1 MSEYCGYVCEVKEL
15 RKHPNADRLQLATF
29 FGNTTIVDMT
39 VKEGDVGI
47 YFPVGLA
54 LSEKFCRT
62 NRLLREKDANGNKC
76 GGYLDPQRRNIVA
89 IKLLGEKSDG
99 LWLPLKSLEPF
110 GNIKS
115 LRIGDRIQIFNGTP
129 ICDKYVPVS
138 TARQPKKQGGKKEK
152 TKKVTIAPLFAE
164 HADTLQLDYNLDA
177 FEPGDVVECTL
188 KMHGCF
194 VSGTRIRM
202 GDGKSKQIQQLKV
215 GDEVLGYNFSTNK
228 FEKTKVINV
237 FNNGLGSKWNK
248 VKISRDHLLGD
259 KRGYITATPNHLFWS
274 KELNCWIEAKDLL
287 PGMKI
292 SAAFPSYILTKQQK
306 EILIGSFLGD
316 GCLLQFGNKTAELQ
330 NSCVK
335 AKEEYLDWFISI
347 MNGLHY
353 KCAQEFVSGY
363 GSKMVRAKTYRSADM
378 YNYFKNLITFNNQ
391 KGRKLLPP
399 LIQEIT
405 PLSLAI
411 FYMED
416 GSLTHNDFQKDRA
429 AFAICDYTEKQDC
442 EIICDCF
449 RKFNIEPRLYTDSKG
464 YNRIRLNTKEAYKF
478 FDLIE
483 QYIPPIMRYKL
494 PKEYRDKQCL
504 ALEDTEKFER
514 GFVFSEQ
521 EVLENISLEKSHKK
535 YDLETELHNYVVDF
549 SIVHNSS
556 GRVAYVP
563 IEKQKLTFKE
573 KILKLFGIKLAP
585 SWDYVCGT
593 RRTVLEDF
601 NGGYYGNNGFRKK
614 SFDFFK
620 GKLHKGEE
628 VFFEIVGF
636 TNNGTPIMPS
646 ASNQKLG
653 KEFVKQYGK
662 ETVFS
667 YGCDPKGELQNDF
680 YVYRMTM
687 TNEDGFVVEYSPDE
701 VRRRCEEMD
710 AKFVPVFW
718 TEQIPSKFWLEA
730 NGFESAGAWVRHYA
744 FEFCD
749 GTDPIGRTHIREGVV
764 ARIVNRRTFTA
775 FKLKNFSFKVL
786 SGIAM
791 AKAEMDGTMDKMSED
806 EKGEM

>member
-188 KMHGCF
+188 KAHGT
-194 VSGTRIRM
+194 S
-202 GDGKSKQIQQLKV
+202 Q
-215 GDEVLGYNFSTNK
+215 
-228 FEKTKVINV
+228 
-237 FNNGLGSKWNK
+237 
-248 VKISRDHLLGD
+248 
-259 KRGYITATPNHLFWS
+259 
-274 KELNCWIEAKDLL
+274 
-287 PGMKI
+287 
-292 SAAFPSYILTKQQK
+292 
-306 EILIGSFLGD
+306 
-316 GCLLQFGNKTAELQ
+316 
-330 NSCVK
+330 
-335 AKEEYLDWFISI
+335 
-347 MNGLHY
+347 
-353 KCAQEFVSGY
+353 
-363 GSKMVRAKTYRSADM
+363 
-378 YNYFKNLITFNNQ
+378 
-391 KGRKLLPP
+391 
-399 LIQEIT
+399 
-405 PLSLAI
+405 
-411 FYMED
+411 
-416 GSLTHNDFQKDRA
+416 
-429 AFAICDYTEKQDC
+429 
-442 EIICDCF
+442 
-449 RKFNIEPRLYTDSKG
+449 
-464 YNRIRLNTKEAYKF
+464 
-478 FDLIE
+478 
-483 QYIPPIMRYKL
+483 
-494 PKEYRDKQCL
+494 
-504 ALEDTEKFER
+504 
-514 GFVFSEQ
+514 
-521 EVLENISLEKSHKK
+521 
-535 YDLETELHNYVVDF
+535 
-549 SIVHNSS
+549 
-556 GRVAYVP
+556 RVAYVP

-573 KILKLFGIKLAP
+573 KILKLFGVKLAP

-701 VRRRCEEMD
+701 VRRRCEEMG

-786 SGIAM
+786 SGIAI